1 MKKAVLS
8 ILMLMLVISI
18 PAACSK
24 DPKKDDDSPQAPAVT
39 ETPAA
44 TPTPTEAPEPTPEPE
59 IIVPAEPFDDQ
70 GRVIA
75 VYGTPV
81 LDGVVDDV
89 WEKAGT
95 VIPELKSSAA
105 VQATGEFKVLWDEE
119 ALYTLYIVRDPV
131 LNKASMNTYEQD
143 SVEIFLDESNDK
155 AISYQSDD
163 VHYRVN
169 YENTP
174 STDAGDPYRFT
185 SAASLLKDE
194 SGNVTGYIAETA
206 INWANPP
213 SNGAIMGFELQIND
227 ANDAGIRAGTVNIF
241 DGSNSAWQN
250 PSVMGEVVLTGKEVK
265 ASSSRNTGM
274 LNIYIKMAERID
286 PDNYVNSDILT
297 EPLKNAKKVFN
308 DESAAQP
315 QIDAALD
322 KLKEVIAQLN
332 DGSGFVSVDSL
343 TANEELPDPLTFF
356 DGTKVASPADWNK
369 RADEISRLYEYY
381 MYGVMPDT
389 SDEKVSYKV
398 SGNELTITVEKRGKT
413 VSFPVNFSVPDKNR
427 IAMPE
432 GGYPVLIAYLWLTQT
447 EYANNRGYAVIT
459 LNTELI
465 AADNWTRS
473 GVFYDLYPYGDKWTE
488 QTGALM
494 AWSWGVSK
502 ILDALEA
509 GAGKE
514 LNINPA
520 YNIMTGVSRWGKAAA
535 VTGAFDKRIKVT
547 APSCSGA
554 GGMAMFRYK
563 SEGKT
568 YDYSSIG
575 VNSPYV
581 MTANEPLS
589 SLQSSSEQHWFNDNF
604 LNFKNVNA
612 LPFDQH
618 MLASLCAEEGRY
630 LFITGSYLYEDW
642 TNPPAMWLT
651 YLAAR
656 EVFKYLGLE
665 DNIGIHLHKEGHMVT
680 DEDMVYLLDF
690 CDHHFYGRRIE
701 SNLDDLTKSLFLE
714 PANSDPL
721 FDKYL
726 KD

>member
-1 MKKAVLS
+1 
-8 ILMLMLVISI
+8 
-18 PAACSK
+18 
-24 DPKKDDDSPQAPAVT
+24 
-39 ETPAA
+39 
-44 TPTPTEAPEPTPEPE
+44 
-59 IIVPAEPFDDQ
+59 
-70 GRVIA
+70 
-75 VYGTPV
+75 
-81 LDGVVDDV
+81 VVDDV
-89 WEKAGT
+89 WDRAGA

-105 VQATGEFKVLWDEE
+105 VQATGEFKVLWDDE
-119 ALYTLYIVRDPV
+119 ALYTLFIVRDSV

-143 SVEIFLDESNDK
+143 SVEVFLDEANNK
-155 AISYQSDD
+155 AMSYQSDD

-174 STDAGDPYRFT
+174 SADSGDPDRFT
-185 SAASLLKDE
+185 SATSLLKDE
-194 SGNVTGYIAETA
+194 SGNVIGYIAETA
-206 INWANPP
+206 VTWTNPP
-213 SNGAIMGFELQIND
+213 ANETIMGFELQIND
-227 ANDAGIRAGTVNIF
+227 AGDGGTRAGTVNIF
-241 DGSNSAWQN
+241 DNSNSAWQN
-250 PSVMGEVVLTGKEVK
+250 PSVMGELILKGKEGGTT
-265 ASSSRNTGM
+265 AGRNTGM
-274 LNIYIKMAERID
+274 LNIYIKMAERVKR
-286 PDNYVNSDILT
+286 DNYINGHILD
-297 EPLKNAKKVFN
+297 EPLKAAKEILDN
-308 DESAAQP
+308 ESSSQA
-315 QIDAALD
+315 QIDAAVAR
-322 KLKEVIAQLN
+322 LKEAIALLD
-332 DGSGFVSVDSL
+332 DGSGFVSADSL
-343 TANEELPDPLTFF
+343 TANEELPDPFTFF
-356 DGTKVASPADWNK
+356 DGTPVNSSEDWNK
-369 RADEISRLYEYY
+369 RADEIARLYEYY

-389 SDEKVSYKV
+389 SDEKVSYAI
-398 SGNELTITVEKRGKT
+398 SGSEMTITVEKGGKK
-413 VSFPVNFSVPDKNR
+413 VSFPVNFSVPDKNKA
-427 IAMPE
+427 AMPE

-473 GVFYDLYPYGDKWTE
+473 GAFYELYPYGDKWTE

-554 GGMAMFRYK
+554 GGMAIFRCK

-568 YDYSSIG
+568 YDYSSLGIG
-575 VNSPYV
+575 NPYV
-581 MTANEPLS
+581 MTANEPLG

-604 LNFKNVNA
+604 LNFKNVNS

-618 MLASLCAEEGRY
+618 MLAALCAEEGRC

-642 TNPPAMWLT
+642 TNPPAMWLA

-656 EVFKYLGLE
+656 EVFEYLGLE
-665 DNIGIHLHKEGHMVT
+665 DNIAIHLHKEGHMVT

-690 CDHHFYGRRIE
+690 CNHHFYGKEIE

-714 PANSDPL
+714 PANYDPIY
-721 FDKYL
+721 DKYL
-726 KD
+726 KN